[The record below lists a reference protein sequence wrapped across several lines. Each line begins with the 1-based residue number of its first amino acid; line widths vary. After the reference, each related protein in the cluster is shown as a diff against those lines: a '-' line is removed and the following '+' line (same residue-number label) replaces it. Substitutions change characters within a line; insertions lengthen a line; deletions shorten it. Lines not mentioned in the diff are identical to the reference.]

1 MNETTDRHTDRDPR
15 DAKRQTQH
23 MVSHTRSK
31 AARMANVLRADTMHV
46 AVVHQAAVDV
56 WCVLCTFCL
65 WRHGCCSACM
75 LSLCPCL
82 RSACGSPEDLGDLP
96 SYAAARPTRCPL
108 KRMFMTYTLQSLARC
123 AHPCEVG
130 NAIDRDEASRA
141 ADKVAFERHLD
152 ITPQILLHLGSSP
165 CRLVIDRQRFM
176 ERSVPALDMKS
187 MSARFD

>member
-1 MNETTDRHTDRDPR
+1 MNETTDRDTDRDPR

-56 WCVLCTFCL
+56 W
-65 WRHGCCSACM
+65 
-75 LSLCPCL
+75 
-82 RSACGSPEDLGDLP
+82 SPEDLGDLP

-165 CRLVIDRQRFM
+165 CRLVIDRQRL

>member
-1 MNETTDRHTDRDPR
+1 MHARARAFWCASRRTIRTGRTVCVCMLSSVSVQILYSFCHTFRPDI
-15 DAKRQTQH
+15 KRE
-23 MVSHTRSK
+23 VPASGL
-31 AARMANVLRADTMHV
+31 V
-46 AVVHQAAVDV
+46 
-56 WCVLCTFCL
+56 CL
-65 WRHGCCSACM
+65 PCLLLPPACM

-123 AHPCEVG
+123 AHPGEVG
-130 NAIDRDEASRA
+130 NAFDRDEASRA

-165 CRLVIDRQRFM
+165 CRLVIDRQRL

>member
-1 MNETTDRHTDRDPR
+1 MCCVQIPCTLQWCI
-15 DAKRQTQH
+15 RQ
-23 MVSHTRSK
+23 R
-31 AARMANVLRADTMHV
+31 
-46 AVVHQAAVDV
+46 
-56 WCVLCTFCL
+56 WTFGVCFA
-65 WRHGCCSACM
+65 H
-75 LSLCPCL
+75 
-82 RSACGSPEDLGDLP
+82 SACGGMDAARLACFPCALASARLADLRKTWGVGDLP

-152 ITPQILLHLGSSP
+152 IAPQILLHLGSSP
-165 CRLVIDRQRFM
+165 CRLVIDRQRL

>member
-1 MNETTDRHTDRDPR
+1 MGPRLQSSTNEYHKCIGEGAAKTDD
-15 DAKRQTQH
+15 
-23 MVSHTRSK
+23 
-31 AARMANVLRADTMHV
+31 
-46 AVVHQAAVDV
+46 
-56 WCVLCTFCL
+56 
-65 WRHGCCSACM
+65 
-75 LSLCPCL
+75 
-82 RSACGSPEDLGDLP
+82 
-96 SYAAARPTRCPL
+96 
-108 KRMFMTYTLQSLARC
+108 TLQSLARC

-165 CRLVIDRQRFM
+165 CRLVIDRQRL

>member
-1 MNETTDRHTDRDPR
+1 MLYLNCTKQDRSHSLTIHTHASPDR
-15 DAKRQTQH
+15 
-23 MVSHTRSK
+23 
-31 AARMANVLRADTMHV
+31 VLHPGR
-46 AVVHQAAVDV
+46 
-56 WCVLCTFCL
+56 
-65 WRHGCCSACM
+65 
-75 LSLCPCL
+75 
-82 RSACGSPEDLGDLP
+82 GSPEDLGDLP

-165 CRLVIDRQRFM
+165 CRLVIDRQRL